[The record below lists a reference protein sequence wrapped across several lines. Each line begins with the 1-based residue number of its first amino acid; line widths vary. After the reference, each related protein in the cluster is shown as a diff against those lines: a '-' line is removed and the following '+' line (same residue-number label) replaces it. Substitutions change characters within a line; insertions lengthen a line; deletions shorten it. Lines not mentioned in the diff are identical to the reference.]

1 MAFTRKYLS
10 GLGIEPDKIE
20 AIMEAHVEV
29 VNGLKEKIS
38 EAGDSAEEFA
48 KVKAE
53 LEQARNDL
61 KTAQATIKAAEK
73 DDYKTKY
80 ETEKAAHEK
89 LMSDISAKETARKKE
104 SALTAAAKAA
114 KFSDDAI
121 SAILDSRQDYAG
133 KIEFDEEGKVTNA
146 DAIIETI
153 RKERPQFAPKE
164 QQILHSP
171 ASPPA
176 DTGGKKKVTW
186 EDIDKIKDT
195 AERQKVML
203 ENMEQLGLK

>member
-1 MAFTRKYLS
+1 MSFTRKFLA
-10 GLGIEPDKIE
+10 GIGIDADKIE

-29 VNGLKEKIS
+29 VNGLKEKIA
-38 EAGDSAEEFA
+38 EAGDSAEEFT

-53 LEQARNDL
+53 LEQAKNDL
-61 KTAQATIKAAEK
+61 KAAQATIKAAEK

-89 LMSDISAKETARKKE
+89 LVSDISAKETARKKE

-121 SAILDSRQDYAG
+121 SAILDSKQDYAG
-133 KIEFDEEGKVTNA
+133 KIEFDDEGKVTNA
-146 DAIIETI
+146 EAIIETI

-164 QQILHSP
+164 QQQLHNP
-171 ASPPA
+171 ANPPA